1 MDWLNNV
8 ESIGNVLHISSIA
21 MIVTAIPTFIALMY
35 VKAPYGR
42 HAQSDLAKWSGPIIP
57 ARLGWVI
64 MESTNLVI
72 VILVALFF
80 YDIQFDGAGAN
91 EVALSCFILHY
102 FNRALIFPFRMRNP
116 TPMTFLIFLCSSAF
130 CTWNSLNQSF
140 SLLVVHRIPE
150 EWETNIQLYIGIIL
164 FMSGFLINIY
174 GDTVLMNLRK
184 VTDPPGTYKIPSGG
198 LYEYISCP
206 NYFGEIIEWFGFC
219 MISHY
224 SLASIAF
231 VIYTIS
237 NLAPRALKVYM

>member
-1 MDWLNNV
+1 
-8 ESIGNVLHISSIA
+8 
-21 MIVTAIPTFIALMY
+21 
-35 VKAPYGR
+35 
-42 HAQSDLAKWSGPIIP
+42 
-57 ARLGWVI
+57 
-64 MESTNLVI
+64 
-72 VILVALFF
+72 
-80 YDIQFDGAGAN
+80 
-91 EVALSCFILHY
+91 
-102 FNRALIFPFRMRNP
+102 
-116 TPMTFLIFLCSSAF
+116 
-130 CTWNSLNQSF
+130 
-140 SLLVVHRIPE
+140 
-150 EWETNIQLYIGIIL
+150 
-164 FMSGFLINIY
+164 MSGFLINIY